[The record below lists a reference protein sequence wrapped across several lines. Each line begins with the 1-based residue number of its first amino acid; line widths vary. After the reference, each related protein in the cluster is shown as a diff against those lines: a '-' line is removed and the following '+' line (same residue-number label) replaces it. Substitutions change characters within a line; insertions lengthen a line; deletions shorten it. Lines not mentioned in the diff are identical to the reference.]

1 MYPGG
6 LNNFSWKSW
15 RCSVFM
21 VNLLVGLLIGWLARM
36 GDTLLGLEA
45 LSHMI
50 IQEASAVM
58 QTVVTQLK
66 ETLPDGA

>member
-1 MYPGG
+1 
-6 LNNFSWKSW
+6 
-15 RCSVFM
+15 
-21 VNLLVGLLIGWLARM
+21 M

>member
-1 MYPGG
+1 
-6 LNNFSWKSW
+6 
-15 RCSVFM
+15 M